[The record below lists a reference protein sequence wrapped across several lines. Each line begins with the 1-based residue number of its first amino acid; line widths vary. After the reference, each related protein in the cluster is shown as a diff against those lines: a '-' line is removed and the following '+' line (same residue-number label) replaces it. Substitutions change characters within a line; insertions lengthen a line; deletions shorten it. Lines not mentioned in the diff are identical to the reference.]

1 MNKRLWLFNVLLL
14 AALLAGCLPGLN
26 GAASEPATLV
36 GLAEPVEQDFA
47 KVTGA
52 VELTFPSDHGPHPDT
67 LTEWWY
73 YTGNLETE
81 TGRHF
86 GYQLTFFRRALLPAG
101 ERAERQSIWATEQIY
116 MAHFTVTDTASGE
129 FHPFERFSRGSAGLA
144 GAQAEPQYRVWLEDW
159 SVEQVGQDDY
169 HLTAAAVGI
178 LIDLELRDLKGPV
191 LQGEGG
197 YSRKGPEA
205 GNASIYVSQP
215 RLETTGTV
223 SIGGTDYEVR
233 GLSWMDH
240 EFSTSALGLGLVGW
254 DWFSIQLDDN
264 RELML
269 FTLRREDGS
278 IDEFSSGTVID
289 ADGSTRSLTWEDF
302 SIAVTET
309 WRSPHSHATYP
320 SGWRIEIPSEDMV
333 LEVRPRLADQ
343 ELNHSFVY
351 WEGAVQVTGRRGEI
365 AVTGSGYAELTGYAR
380 SMQGQF

>member
-47 KVTGA
+47 KVTGP
-52 VELTFPSDHGPHPDT
+52 VELVFPRDHGPHPDT

-169 HLTAAAVGI
+169 HLTAAAEGI
-178 LIDLELRDLKGPV
+178 LFDLELHDLKGPV